1 MVEDRQP
8 KYCAFNMYIAVTLK
22 SVYDV
27 SVANGAIP
35 IFVSDHTSILAQ
47 EIVLEIHVA
56 TCIASVSIPGTL
68 NLTSCMPCN
77 RCSKATDIALVLELV
92 PGF

>member
-1 MVEDRQP
+1 
-8 KYCAFNMYIAVTLK
+8 MYIAVTLK

-47 EIVLEIHVA
+47 EIVLDIHVA

-68 NLTSCMPCN
+68 YLLPAFHVSDVAACHGHSTHMGTYAC
-77 RCSKATDIALVLELV
+77 AL
-92 PGF
+92 GFVYRVVT